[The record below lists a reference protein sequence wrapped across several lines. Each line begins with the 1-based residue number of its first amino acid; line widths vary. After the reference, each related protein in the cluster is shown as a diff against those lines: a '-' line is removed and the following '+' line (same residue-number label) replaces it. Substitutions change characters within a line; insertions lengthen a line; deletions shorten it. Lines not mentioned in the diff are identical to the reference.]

1 MINQQ
6 PRIRPGLVEQM
17 VQEEL
22 LIYNPCTCR
31 ATCLNRSM
39 VEVWRACNGVRN
51 ITEISLALGIPE
63 DLVRAAVEELH
74 EEGLL
79 LAGDSTSVETSSDGP
94 LPSSQPKLS
103 RRQALASA
111 ASLVVVPALLSVVV
125 PTAAGAA
132 SCVVPGGAAPGTNLG
147 GAGGVGAC
155 ATPGA
160 ADAVCRNIRGNL
172 CCSGNARATACFD
185 SGPGPNFGTFS
196 VACQCV

>member
-1 MINQQ
+1 
-6 PRIRPGLVEQM
+6 
-17 VQEEL
+17 
-22 LIYNPCTCR
+22 
-31 ATCLNRSM
+31 M
-39 VEVWRACNGVRN
+39 VEVWRACDGERRLRD
-51 ITEISLALGIPE
+51 ISLAIGIPE
-63 DLVRAAVEELH
+63 DLVRAAVEELQK
-74 EEGLL
+74 EGLI
-79 LAGDSTSVETSSDGP
+79 LAADSSISEASSAGP
-94 LPSSQPKLS
+94 LLSSQPKFS

-132 SCVVPGGAAPGTNLG
+132 SCVVPGGRPPGTYLG

-172 CCSGNARATACFD
+172 CCSGNARATTCFD

-196 VACQCV
+196 VVCECV